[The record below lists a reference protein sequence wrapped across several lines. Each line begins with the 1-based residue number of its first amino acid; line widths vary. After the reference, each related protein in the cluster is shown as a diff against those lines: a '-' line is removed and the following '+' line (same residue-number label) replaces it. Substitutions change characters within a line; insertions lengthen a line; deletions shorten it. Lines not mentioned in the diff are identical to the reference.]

1 MILKTISCLSLFAI
15 GLVAHGADTP
25 VKTPRPIPVT
35 RPEMKELL
43 EDMKKRPYR
52 IPLPE
57 LTEKEKEELGERGG
71 GYEGRLRY
79 HYVPQQEGSVFGAG
93 RPRTGQDGGGRRTGG
108 PGNAAAPGGA
118 GAPRRDFSRNAD
130 ENMTLSYQF
139 KTMLFWIVARTN
151 NCQYCLGHQE
161 WKLSATGMT
170 DDDLANLD
178 TNWSAYS
185 EAEQAAFAYARL
197 LTFEP
202 HRLSDEEIAKVAKH
216 YTPLQILEMTM
227 SMAGNNA
234 INRWKEGTGIP
245 QSSGNTFGG
254 RGGPGA
260 AAAESEHSDSFVTPT
275 SDKYKNAV
283 SIVAP
288 LAIFDGKP
296 NGDAISTRPP
306 LESREEVK
314 AKLAEASAR
323 TARLPLV
330 DVPVA
335 EAWLKDSE
343 QDTAATNWV
352 RLLANFPNE
361 GRGRLPSLVSRER
374 QTGDLTELQKA
385 QFNWIIARQDRA
397 WYAVGQAYKKLAS
410 LGQTEDQI
418 FALDG
423 DWKSFNEGDQSL
435 FTFAQHLAASP
446 IALTDEDVALALKL
460 TGPRNVVQTINHV
473 ASCAYFDR
481 VTEAAGLPL
490 EK

>member
-1 MILKTISCLSLFAI
+1 MILRTLSCLSLALF
-15 GLVAHGADTP
+15 GLATCGADTP
-25 VKTPRPIPVT
+25 VTTPRPIPVT

-71 GYEGRLRY
+71 NYESRLRY

-93 RPRTGQDGGGRRTGG
+93 RPRTSDGGGRVPGS
-108 PGNAAAPGGA
+108 PGNAAAPGA
-118 GAPRRDFSRNAD
+118 ADAPRRDFSRNAD
-130 ENMTLSYQF
+130 ENMTLSYPF
-139 KTMLFWIVARTN
+139 KTMLFWIVSRTN

-161 WKLSATGMT
+161 WKLSAVGLS
-170 DDDLANLD
+170 DDELANLD

-202 HRLSDEEIAKVAKH
+202 HRLSDDEIAKVAKY

-227 SMAGNNA
+227 SVSGNNA

-245 QSSGNTFGG
+245 QSSGNTFVG
-254 RGGPGA
+254 RGGPATA
-260 AAAESEHSDSFVTPT
+260 ATGEHSDSFVTPT
-275 SDKYKNAV
+275 SDKYRNAV
-283 SIVAP
+283 SVVAP
-288 LAIFDGKP
+288 LAIFNGKP
-296 NGDAISTRPP
+296 NGEAISTRPR
-306 LESREEVK
+306 LETREEVK
-314 AKLAEASAR
+314 AKLAEAATR

-330 DVPVA
+330 DMAVA
-335 EAWLKDSE
+335 EAWLMDSE
-343 QDTAATNWV
+343 QETAASNWV

-361 GRGRLPSLVSRER
+361 GRGRLPSLVSREK

-385 QFNWIIARQDRA
+385 RLNWIIARQDRA
-397 WYAVGQAYKKLAS
+397 WYAVGQAYKKLIA

-423 DWKSFNEGDQSL
+423 DWKDVSEGDQSL

-446 IALTDEDVALALKL
+446 IALTDEDAALALKL
-460 TGPRNVVQTINHV
+460 TGPRSVVQTINHV

-481 VTEAAGLPL
+481 VTEAAGLSL
-490 EK
+490 EE